1 MFLVMSPSFQKNETG
16 LYSVAHQC
24 WKSCKL
30 SYSIKVVAVVV
41 NMSNNPKCEIKIEL
55 IIHT

>member
-1 MFLVMSPSFQKNETG
+1 MSPSFPKNETG

-30 SYSIKVVAVVV
+30 SYSIKVVAGVV
-41 NMSNNPKCEIKIEL
+41 NMSNNPKCEIKTEL
-55 IIHT
+55 VIHT